1 MISKFVNK
9 DECLILDIFIISK
22 DRFILQ
28 FYNKNDLILNDY
40 KTCKLT
46 FSNDL
51 YDHYSILETSLNTID
66 KFEKLVQFITEEPDD
81 ENDKLRS
88 FKYSIIIKYSDFH
101 LFRVSY

>member
-1 MISKFVNK
+1 MEYMS
-9 DECLILDIFIISK
+9 
-22 DRFILQ
+22 
-28 FYNKNDLILNDY
+28 
-40 KTCKLT
+40 
-46 FSNDL
+46 
-51 YDHYSILETSLNTID
+51 ID